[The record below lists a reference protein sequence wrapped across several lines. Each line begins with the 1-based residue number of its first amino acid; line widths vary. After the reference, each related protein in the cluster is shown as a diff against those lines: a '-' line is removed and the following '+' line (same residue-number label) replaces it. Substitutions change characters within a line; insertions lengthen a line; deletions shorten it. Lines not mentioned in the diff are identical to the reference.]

1 MNAGII
7 TCNHHEKWDGSGYP
21 LGLKGYEIPLYG
33 RIAALADVFDALGSD
48 RCYKKAWPLDKIL
61 KLIREESGHHFDP
74 KIVKVSLEHLDEFIR
89 IRDMQQDQ
97 FTEGNSVLSE
107 NSCPTTRL

>member
-21 LGLKGYEIPLYG
+21 LGLKFYDIPLYG

-61 KLIREESGHHFDP
+61 KLIREGERAP
-74 KIVKVSLEHLDEFIR
+74 LR
-89 IRDMQQDQ
+89 
-97 FTEGNSVLSE
+97 SE
-107 NSCPTTRL
+107 DRKGLPRAP